1 MITKDELAA
10 MIAALESQP
19 HLSIKE
25 EKYLKVCKE
34 LETRRAG
41 GHSMP
46 PHEFSQMV
54 NELRDVPAVQSKR
67 EKIVSVLRAFNI
79 RARHP

>member
-10 MIAALESQP
+10 LIAALESQP

-34 LETRRAG
+34 LLVYRETA
-41 GHSMP
+41 
-46 PHEFSQMV
+46 EEV
-54 NELRDVPAVQSKR
+54 D
-67 EKIVSVLRAFNI
+67 AFLNQY
-79 RARHP
+79 PSGEWL